1 MNRDANKGSAS
12 VVVCTFAG
20 WICLLLQ
27 FAALYNGG
35 ESHHGYILRALGS
48 GNIGYAIGSFF
59 GSGLVSIIAMIL
71 GIIIRRTGAGTALMA
86 AAGITMLITMFV
98 M

>member
-1 MNRDANKGSAS
+1 MSETAKNGSTS
-12 VVVCTFAG
+12 VVICSIAG

-35 ESHHGYILRALGS
+35 ESHHGYILGSLGN
-48 GNIGYAIGSFF
+48 GNIGYAFGSFL
-59 GSGLVSIIAMIL
+59 GSGFMSIIAMIL
-71 GIIIRRTGAGTALMA
+71 GVIIKQTGAGAVLMLV
-86 AAGITMLITMFV
+86 AGITMLITMFV

>member
-1 MNRDANKGSAS
+1 MSDKAKTGSAS
-12 VVVCTFAG
+12 NVVCLIVG

-35 ESHHGYILRALGS
+35 ESHHGDILRSLGS
-48 GNIGYAIGSFF
+48 GNIGSVLGSFLGGGF
-59 GSGLVSIIAMIL
+59 LSIIAMIL
-71 GIIIRRTGAGTALMA
+71 GVKIRKTGAGVVLMVV
-86 AAGITMLITMFV
+86 AGIAMLITVFV